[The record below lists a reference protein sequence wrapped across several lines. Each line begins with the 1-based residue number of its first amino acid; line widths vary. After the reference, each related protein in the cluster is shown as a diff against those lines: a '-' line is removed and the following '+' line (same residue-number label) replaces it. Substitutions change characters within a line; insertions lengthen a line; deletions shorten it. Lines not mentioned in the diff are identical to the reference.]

1 MGVLEPQP
9 AVAHSAIR
17 QTTSARTPCIRTR
30 PSMGIEAWALKNV
43 SPRHHRCSRLRRG
56 SEDEPRWR
64 QQAGRKAQEAGSA
77 SPAPAAVPY
86 CIRSRSSCESRS
98 QSAACPSTRPIQRVR
113 TWRAPSAFRF
123 ENEPTAVPRVLFGR
137 HETVTHEVRVNI
149 CQQDVSS
156 SPCKILRNA
165 VVHDRRQPATPVT
178 TASA

>member
-1 MGVLEPQP
+1 MGVVEPQP

-30 PSMGIEAWALKNV
+30 PSMGMKNV
-43 SPRHHRCSRLRRG
+43 SPRHRPWWKLRRG
-56 SEDEPRWR
+56 SENEPRWR

-77 SPAPAAVPY
+77 SPAQAAVPY
-86 CIRSRSSCESRS
+86 CNRSRSSCESRS

-113 TWRAPSAFRF
+113 TLRAPSAFRF
-123 ENEPTAVPRVLFGR
+123 ENQPTAVPRVLFGR
-137 HETVTHEVRVNI
+137 RETVTHEKRVNI